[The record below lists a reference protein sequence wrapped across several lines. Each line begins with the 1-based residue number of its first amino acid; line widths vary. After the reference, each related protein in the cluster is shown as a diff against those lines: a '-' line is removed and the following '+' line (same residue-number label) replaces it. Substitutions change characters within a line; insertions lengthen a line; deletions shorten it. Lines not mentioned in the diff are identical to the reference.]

1 MPRNLLDKLDDYDL
15 IKYQLLNEEVLDD
28 DPTKMTA
35 EMKRLFDYIIET
47 NKKIEESKQ
56 KTQPKQKK
64 DQSSKELRK
73 SKQKPLS
80 RQNLNIGLNRD
91 KSQNNVFSDF
101 SESTP
106 ATKTLKIEDQGS
118 GSFSDIIRSK

>member
-47 NKKIEESKQ
+47 NKKIEESK
-56 KTQPKQKK
+56 
-64 DQSSKELRK
+64 
-73 SKQKPLS
+73 
-80 RQNLNIGLNRD
+80 
-91 KSQNNVFSDF
+91 
-101 SESTP
+101 
-106 ATKTLKIEDQGS
+106 
-118 GSFSDIIRSK
+118 